1 MDYSAQVIE
10 HFEHPRNVSAGPSP
24 TALTG
29 RAGSLRSG
37 SLIEFQ
43 VEMAGEVIDR
53 VTFRARG
60 CPHTIAVASWLTGI
74 LPGQRLAETLPL
86 GCERVADVLGL
97 PAGKW
102 HCVLTA
108 EDALRAVQEKVG
120 T

>member
-10 HFEHPRNVSAGPSP
+10 HFEHPRNVTACASP

-29 RAGSLRSG
+29 RAGTLRSS

-43 VEMAGEVIDR
+43 VEMAGEVIEYA
-53 VTFRARG
+53 TFRAWG

-74 LPGQRLAETLPL
+74 LQGRRLADLLPL
-86 GCERVADVLGL
+86 ECEQVAAELGL
-97 PAGKW
+97 PADKW

-108 EDALRAVQEKVG
+108 EDALRAVQEKWVP
-120 T
+120 